1 MILPIILGFLGT
13 IPLIL
18 SSFINIFIIADNIII
33 TKIALSYAAIILS
46 FLGAVHWGYLIHID
60 LTRRKNY
67 LQWFWGI
74 TGSLLGWLSIIFL
87 LFNEIIFST
96 LILILGFTISFI
108 FDYKFFKKII
118 WYRKLRIYLS
128 FIALINIFLI
138 GFL

>member
-18 SSFINIFIIADNIII
+18 CSFINIFITADNIII

-60 LTRRKNY
+60 LTTRKNY

-96 LILILGFTISFI
+96 LVLMLGFTISFI

-138 GFL
+138 GFF

>member
-46 FLGAVHWGYLIHID
+46 FLGAVHWGYLIQID
-60 LTRRKNY
+60 LTTRKNY
-67 LQWFWGI
+67 PQWFWGI

-96 LILILGFTISFI
+96 LVLILGFTISFI
-108 FDYKFFKKII
+108 FDFKVFKKIT
-118 WYRKLRIYLS
+118 WYRKLRIYLT

-138 GFL
+138 GFF

>member
-46 FLGAVHWGYLIHID
+46 FLGAVHWGYLIQID
-60 LTRRKNY
+60 LTTRKNY
-67 LQWFWGI
+67 PQWFWGI

-96 LILILGFTISFI
+96 LVLILGFTISFI
-108 FDYKFFKKII
+108 FDFKVFKKII

-138 GFL
+138 GFF

>member
-33 TKIALSYAAIILS
+33 TKIALSYAAVILS
-46 FLGAVHWGYLIHID
+46 FLGAVHWGYLIQID
-60 LTRRKNY
+60 LTTRKNY
-67 LQWFWGI
+67 PQWFWGI

-87 LFNEIIFST
+87 LFNEIKFST
-96 LILILGFTISFI
+96 LVLILGFTISFI
-108 FDYKFFKKII
+108 FDFKVFKKIT
-118 WYRKLRIYLS
+118 WYRKLRIYLT

-138 GFL
+138 GFF